1 MPDDAGRPLTSVYP
15 QSIETRASWVAAGIT
30 LAILSLVY
38 GSTLIIVVGLRA
50 MEADLGVPRSVLA
63 LAGSLTWVGTGSGG
77 IAMGW
82 LADRI
87 GIRNS
92 VLIGAVMVT
101 AGLGLCATGHIWALY
116 VGQGA
121 LIGFFGMGAI
131 YPPLLIYVSRWFDRR
146 RGTAVALISSGQYVA
161 GVVWPAVFERL
172 IAGPG
177 WRTAYLGF
185 AAVVLLGVLP
195 IALLFLKPAPIPL
208 FGSGAQGMERTRR
221 RQVLGLP
228 PNLVQAIL
236 CVAGVCCCVPMAIPQ
251 AHGEHPG
258 AHGASAETVY
268 EQKVMK

>member
-101 AGLGLCATGHIWALY
+101 FANGLL
-116 VGQGA
+116 V
-121 LIGFFGMGAI
+121 
-131 YPPLLIYVSRWFDRR
+131 
-146 RGTAVALISSGQYVA
+146 
-161 GVVWPAVFERL
+161 EK
-172 IAGPG
+172 
-177 WRTAYLGF
+177 
-185 AAVVLLGVLP
+185 P
-195 IALLFLKPAPIPL
+195 IACACCPL
-208 FGSGAQGMERTRR
+208 PDPT
-221 RQVLGLP
+221 P
-228 PNLVQAIL
+228 
-236 CVAGVCCCVPMAIPQ
+236 
-251 AHGEHPG
+251 
-258 AHGASAETVY
+258 SAEYIGPLTAAIVAPRAPAAR
-268 EQKVMK
+268 QKPHVSPDTTFIEMRIQHPS